1 MSHIGI
7 IQPGRLGDILLCLP
21 IAKHYHS
28 IGYTVHWPIMRS
40 FARMIMDRVD
50 YVKFYEVTD
59 DVWYTVYEAKNI
71 LKKIN
76 LSKTIDI
83 AATFP
88 GSTCTPEY
96 TLQGDGFGKVKF
108 DEFKYNIAGV
118 DFTEK
123 WNLAYTRDFAKE
135 HELFNLYVK
144 SDNYVFVNLVHSRG
158 AEHVHIDTNKPQIF
172 LNTKHN
178 IFDWRMII
186 EKADHVIT
194 VDSAIACFI
203 EQLSL
208 NKKLI
213 MIPKKGHPLPYLRN
227 NWKFFDIHNESSIHN
242 NTERSAPSTTQG
254 LLPNHTQHL

>member
-21 IAKHYHS
+21 IAKYYNT

-40 FARMIMDRVD
+40 FAKMIKDRVD

-59 DVWYTVYEAKNI
+59 DIWYTVYEARDVLKNV
-71 LKKIN
+71 N
-76 LSKTIDI
+76 VSRVIDI

-88 GSTCTPEY
+88 GSTCTGEY
-96 TLQGDGFGKVKF
+96 NLQGDGFGKVKF
-108 DEFKYNIAGV
+108 DEFKYKIAGV
-118 DFTEK
+118 DFGEK
-123 WNLAYTRDFAKE
+123 WKLTYTRDIAKE
-135 HELFNLYVK
+135 HEIFNQYVK
-144 SDNYVFVNLVHSRG
+144 NDKYVFVNLTHSG
-158 AEHVHIDTNKPQIF
+158 GTEHVRIDTDKPVVH
-172 LNTKHN
+172 LNTNHN
-178 IFDWRMII
+178 IFDWRMVI
-186 EKADHVIT
+186 EHADQVIT

-227 NWKFFDIHNESSIHN
+227 NWKFFNIDK
-242 NTERSAPSTTQG
+242 
-254 LLPNHTQHL
+254 